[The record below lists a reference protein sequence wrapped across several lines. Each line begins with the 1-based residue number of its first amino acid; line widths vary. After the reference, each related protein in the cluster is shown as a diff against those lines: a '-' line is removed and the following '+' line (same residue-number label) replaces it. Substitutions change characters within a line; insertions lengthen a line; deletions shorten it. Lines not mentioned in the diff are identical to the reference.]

1 MRRIKLWIQY
11 DGTDYAGWQVQ
22 ENATGIQNVIEEALF
37 VLTGERIRLT
47 GAGRTDKG
55 VHALGQVAHF
65 DTNSRIPGDKW
76 HYQLKPI
83 LPDAIRVIGSAE
95 TDLSFHARFSAQKKR
110 YRYTIFTEAIRPPMY
125 RHFTAHVNRLDTEAT
140 EDAIPLFLGKH
151 DYRAFMSSGSP
162 VPNTCRTLDK
172 LTLTRNGA
180 LLHLDFEAESF
191 LYNQVRIITGT
202 LVAIGLGRMQPAQ
215 AKRALD
221 EGIRRLAGPT
231 MPPQGLTLMEVLYD
245 GEEER

>member
-1 MRRIKLWIQY
+1 M
-11 DGTDYAGWQVQ
+11 
-22 ENATGIQNVIEEALF
+22 
-37 VLTGERIRLT
+37 
-47 GAGRTDKG
+47 
-55 VHALGQVAHF
+55 
-65 DTNSRIPGDKW
+65 
-76 HYQLKPI
+76 
-83 LPDAIRVIGSAE
+83 
-95 TDLSFHARFSAQKKR
+95 
-110 YRYTIFTEAIRPPMY
+110 
-125 RHFTAHVNRLDTEAT
+125 

>member
-95 TDLSFHARFSAQKKR
+95 TDLSFHARFSAQKKTVSLYNL
-110 YRYTIFTEAIRPPMY
+110 YRSHSP
-125 RHFTAHVNRLDTEAT
+125 AHVQT
-140 EDAIPLFLGKH
+140 F
-151 DYRAFMSSGSP
+151 YRACKPAGYRSHGRRHP
-162 VPNTCRTLDK
+162 
-172 LTLTRNGA
+172 A
-180 LLHLDFEAESF
+180 LF
-191 LYNQVRIITGT
+191 G
-202 LVAIGLGRMQPAQ
+202 
-215 AKRALD
+215 
-221 EGIRRLAGPT
+221 
-231 MPPQGLTLMEVLYD
+231 
-245 GEEER
+245 